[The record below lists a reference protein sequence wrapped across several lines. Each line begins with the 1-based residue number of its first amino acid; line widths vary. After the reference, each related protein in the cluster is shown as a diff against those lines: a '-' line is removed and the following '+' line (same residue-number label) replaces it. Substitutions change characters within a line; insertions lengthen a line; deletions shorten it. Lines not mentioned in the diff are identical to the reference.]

1 MNLLIVKLVK
11 TKDYSLEELLNSRF
25 LSTSDL
31 KAIEKYKME
40 ETKKEKAVSFILK
53 NKYIK
58 DYYLNEFGKPLSKD
72 ICFNI
77 SHSHGVVIFTLY
89 EFDVG
94 VDIEKIRTSQ
104 DDVRRYISNDE
115 EYAYIKDD
123 KSFYEIWTSKESL
136 VKALGIGIKD
146 NIKDIPALPING
158 VKQYKNHEF
167 ISRNVEFEDFIISV
181 TTLGNS
187 DFEIKV
193 LKEELK
199 PL

>member
-1 MNLLIVKLVK
+1 M
-11 TKDYSLEELLNSRF
+11 
-25 LSTSDL
+25 
-31 KAIEKYKME
+31 
-40 ETKKEKAVSFILK
+40 K

-77 SHSHGVVIFTLY
+77 SHSQGVVIFAMY

-158 VKQYKNHEF
+158 VKQYKNQEF
-167 ISRNVEFEDFIISV
+167 ISRNVEFEDFVISV
-181 TTLGNS
+181 TTVRKG